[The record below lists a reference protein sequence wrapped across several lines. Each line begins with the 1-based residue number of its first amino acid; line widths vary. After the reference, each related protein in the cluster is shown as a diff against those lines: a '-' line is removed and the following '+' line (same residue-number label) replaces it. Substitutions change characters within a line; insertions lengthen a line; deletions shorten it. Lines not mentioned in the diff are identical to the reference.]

1 MLKKVKAN
9 PKMKLLWRLKVC
21 SVIIADP
28 SFCLFIIPILF
39 VSILRFHSAELKTK
53 KAIGHI
59 MTVPEAE

>member
-1 MLKKVKAN
+1 MLCDYCRSFV
-9 PKMKLLWRLKVC
+9 L
-21 SVIIADP
+21 SV
-28 SFCLFIIPILF
+28 FIIPILF